1 MQLAYLRRS
10 SHSRSDRGMDRLDA
24 AAAAL
29 ADAEQAIDLPSI
41 EWENDTP
48 EAVNAVLR
56 ALSVRI
62 RLDANLHPIAVHWRV
77 PEWVA

>member
-1 MQLAYLRRS
+1 MQLAYIRRS
-10 SHSRSDRGMDRLDA
+10 SHSRPDRGMDRLDA

-29 ADAEQAIDLPSI
+29 TDAEQAIDPPSI

-62 RLDANLHPIAVHWRV
+62 RLDANLHPIAVDWRV